1 MWVSEIRN
9 QVALM
14 VLSVAVAAIPSR
26 IAAQDSPGEVTPR
39 AMADS
44 TYAVRITV
52 DALADGIR
60 RGRLDPRQVDDPQL
74 AAAVGRLASAGAKR
88 SRRPP
93 QAALGALWDFQID
106 SLTFQP
112 QGRDVLRALA
122 QVYLATVPESA
133 RPTVTLTFVRREI
146 PAIAPTPKRERYS
159 WAG

>member
-1 MWVSEIRN
+1 
-9 QVALM
+9 M

-122 QVYLATVPESA
+122 QVYLAIFWGHSASTLRAVRVNGTLATSRTPVTTES
-133 RPTVTLTFVRREI
+133 
-146 PAIAPTPKRERYS
+146 
-159 WAG
+159 